1 MEYNDGSNRMRFLL
15 IFSIFLIGCSKEED
29 VVFNNPY
36 QLLTAWKGKGYG
48 QGTILWTKQIDLNY
62 KIFYDIIPDYRNSD
76 TNFQTFDV
84 DISKLADT
92 TDVKVIFTFDCE
104 QGAEEIRDMK
114 PDYFD
119 IKGEVFVNFY
129 KDKRTLIQ
137 VSPSSGS
144 NCNPDFKVFYE

>member
-1 MEYNDGSNRMRFLL
+1 MRYIMIL
-15 IFSIFLIGCSKEED
+15 SIFLFSCSKEEQ
-29 VVFNNPY
+29 VVFKNPY
-36 QLLTAWKGKGYG
+36 QLLTAWKGTGYG
-48 QGTILWTKQIDLNY
+48 QGTILWTKQINLNY
-62 KIFYDIIPDYRNSD
+62 KIFYYIIPGYHTSD

-84 DISKLADT
+84 DISKVGDT

-104 QGAEEIRDMK
+104 LGIEEMRDMK

-119 IKGEVFVNFY
+119 IKGEVLVNFY

>member
-1 MEYNDGSNRMRFLL
+1 MIL
-15 IFSIFLIGCSKEED
+15 SIFLFSCSKEEQ
-29 VVFNNPY
+29 VVFKNPY
-36 QLLTAWKGKGYG
+36 QLLTAWKGTGYG
-48 QGTILWTKQIDLNY
+48 QGTILWTKQINLNY
-62 KIFYDIIPDYRNSD
+62 KIFYYIIPGYHTSD

-84 DISKLADT
+84 DISKVGDT

-104 QGAEEIRDMK
+104 LGIEEMRDMK

>member
-1 MEYNDGSNRMRFLL
+1 MRCLL
-15 IFSIFLIGCSKEED
+15 IFSIFLLGCNKEEELI
-29 VVFNNPY
+29 FKNPY

-76 TNFQTFDV
+76 TNFQTFNV
-84 DISKLADT
+84 DISKLSDT

-114 PDYFD
+114 PDIFD
-119 IKGEVFVNFY
+119 IKGEVFVNLY
-129 KDKRTLIQ
+129 KDKKTVIE
-137 VSPSSGS
+137 VSPSSDY
-144 NCNPDFKVFYE
+144 NCNLIFRVFYE

>member
-1 MEYNDGSNRMRFLL
+1 MRFLF
-15 IFSIFLIGCSKEED
+15 IFSIFLIGCSNEED

-36 QLLTAWKGKGYG
+36 QLLTAWKCKGYG

-76 TNFQTFDV
+76 TKFQTFDV
-84 DISKLADT
+84 DISKLSDT

-129 KDKRTLIQ
+129 KDKRTIIE
-137 VSPSSGS
+137 VSPSSDS
-144 NCNPDFKVFYE
+144 NCNPDIKVFYE

>member
-1 MEYNDGSNRMRFLL
+1 MRFLL
-15 IFSIFLIGCSKEED
+15 IFSIFLIGCIKDEQ
-29 VVFNNPY
+29 VVFKNHY

-48 QGTILWTKQIDLNY
+48 QGTILWTKQINLNY
-62 KIFYDIIPDYRNSD
+62 KIFYDIIPGYHTSD

-104 QGAEEIRDMK
+104 LGIEEMRDMK

-119 IKGEVFVNFY
+119 IKGEVLVNFY

-144 NCNPDFKVFYE
+144 NFNPDFKVFYE

>member
-1 MEYNDGSNRMRFLL
+1 MRYLL

-84 DISKLADT
+84 DITKLADT
-92 TDVKVIFTFDCE
+92 IRHCAENRRLGKIFGKFRPHHKTLLKSRF
-104 QGAEEIRDMK
+104 
-114 PDYFD
+114 PDKILDNSIF
-119 IKGEVFVNFY
+119 
-129 KDKRTLIQ
+129 LI
-137 VSPSSGS
+137 
-144 NCNPDFKVFYE
+144 

>member
-1 MEYNDGSNRMRFLL
+1 MRYLL
-15 IFSIFLIGCSKEED
+15 IFLIFLISCSKEDD

-104 QGAEEIRDMK
+104 LGIEEMRDMK

-119 IKGEVFVNFY
+119 IKGEVLVNFY